1 MRKSQNKTI
10 INVKNR
16 NKGVENVSE
25 MEQSKRFIE
34 FILESDQEFYNKYLV
49 NLTEEEL
56 ERFMKENPDFQE
68 GIRKNIS
75 EEM

>member
-56 ERFMKENPDFQE
+56 ERFMKDNPDFQE